1 MPAQSF
7 HLCAHSFSSL
17 ISESPRLKKGSRSSR
32 GQHKWTNMPGNSLCN
47 QKDLPAISTHETWY
61 MQTDKNK
68 HNNAFTDTATSIQI
82 LTGMHPV
89 RASILT
95 NAHKE
100 THTTKQEHIQANT
113 DRRTQKFNS
122 TDRRTRLQTHTHS
135 DIHTPQ
141 NTHTIIH
148 SEKIN
153 LCLCVDVHVC
163 DICMPAFVRA
173 CVNICVHVC
182 VRGSERENARSIL
195 TSGEQCCVSC
205 VHTHVCVCVC
215 SV

>member
-17 ISESPRLKKGSRSSR
+17 ISESSRLKKGPRSSR

-100 THTTKQEHIQANT
+100 THTSKHSNT
-113 DRRTQKFNS
+113 FRRTQIGAHKNL
-122 TDRRTRLQTHTHS
+122 TLQTDAHTYKRIRTATYTHLK
-135 DIHTPQ
+135 
-141 NTHTIIH
+141 THTQLYTAKKLTCVRVLMCMCVTYACLH
-148 SEKIN
+148 
-153 LCLCVDVHVC
+153 LCVRV
-163 DICMPAFVRA
+163 
-173 CVNICVHVC
+173 
-182 VRGSERENARSIL
+182 
-195 TSGEQCCVSC
+195 
-205 VHTHVCVCVC
+205 
-215 SV
+215 